1 MFNFKR
7 LIKKYSKSPVFIVEE
22 KEGYRDPD
30 QGGIWIPGTTKEIE
44 IKGVAA
50 VVPLSN
56 EDLKFDEGGTY
67 SIEDRKL
74 YCYKEIAKGTKIKH
88 KNRVYTVLERKPY
101 DDFDEGDLEDD
112 GLYIYFIKRGDSN

>member
-7 LIKKYSKSPVFIVEE
+7 LIKKYSKFPVFILEE

-50 VVPLSN
+50 VVPIS
-56 EDLKFDEGGTY
+56 Y

-88 KNRVYTVLERKPY
+88 KNKVYTVLERKPY
-101 DDFDEGDLEDD
+101 NDFDEGALEDD